1 MPHSGAPELMVKYQ
15 LPESARVEQPA
26 RPTFEVKTGERP
38 VGRSR
43 IYPFSKMKVGQ
54 YFDVPQEM
62 ARTVRAAAWQFARRY
77 GFKFYSSS
85 LTENGVSLVRIWRV
99 R

>member
-1 MPHSGAPELMVKYQ
+1 MDKFQ
-15 LPESARVEQPA
+15 LPEGTRIDQFP

-54 YFDVPQEM
+54 YFDVPQKM

-85 LTENGVSLVRIWRV
+85 LTENGVSLVRIWRLK
-99 R
+99 